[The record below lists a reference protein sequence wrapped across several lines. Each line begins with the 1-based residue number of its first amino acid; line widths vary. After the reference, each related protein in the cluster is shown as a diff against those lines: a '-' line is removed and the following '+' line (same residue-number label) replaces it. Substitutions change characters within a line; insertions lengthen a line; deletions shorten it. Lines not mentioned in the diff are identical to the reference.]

1 MAEVSIIMPVY
12 NGETYLGEAIE
23 SILTQTF
30 QNWELLLVND
40 GSTDSSADIMER
52 YAGQDQRIKLIY
64 NRKNL

>member
-52 YAGQDQRIKLIY
+52 YAGQDQRKIG
-64 NRKNL
+64 RAHV